1 MGTERAKKS
10 KNNFKTKIVEVR
22 YKVMHIVKNEQNKVF
37 DTIQNAC
44 LDNGLEELLNS
55 GFMNEY
61 QHLLQDIAKESQ
73 YKYNEKLLPG
83 DFERIQASVN
93 NVLENAA
100 TLLGSKEMSNE
111 KRLAFDG
118 MKNMVMLSDYMFA
131 MASKELGCPDIPE
144 NFGSDGIK
152 SIATN
157 ARNANG
163 LAREPLYQSISDD
176 ERYNLQRKKDAV
188 VVRGETQELI
198 NLCNSGKEATIFDA
212 LKLVSEYHALSRRQA
227 GHNGIW
233 RFFHSK
239 ENEERTKLLNDMKN
253 AIDNS
258 PLRGTIIEGRSIAE
272 IANTAER
279 RNITKMVQ
287 DDSKNGV
294 FSEGKIMDRY
304 NIHWTLI
311 SYGDPDTTRA
321 DAELARD
328 NGNNQKEE
336 IKNEEVNEIDNES
349 EIDSEIDDEAIDI
362 EFMRKH
368 IIINTSQIEEETKE
382 EAINSLKNEM
392 PNKVSEQFEKEN
404 KVEDVPLVKEGAEKE
419 SIMLNLDDE
428 NKNVAVAPPIK
439 EDLNKGGK
447 DLNV

>member
-1 MGTERAKKS
+1 
-10 KNNFKTKIVEVR
+10 
-22 YKVMHIVKNEQNKVF
+22 MHVVKNEQNKVF
-37 DTIQNAC
+37 DIIQNAC
-44 LDNGLEELLNS
+44 IDNGLEELLNA

-61 QHLLQDIAKESQ
+61 QQLLQDIAKESQ
-73 YKYNEKLLPG
+73 YKYNEKLLPS
-83 DFERIQASVN
+83 DLERIQASVK

-131 MASKELGCPDIPE
+131 MASKDLGGPDMPE
-144 NFGSDGIK
+144 NFGSDVMK

-157 ARNANG
+157 ARNANS
-163 LAREPLYQSISDD
+163 LARETLYQSISDD

-258 PLRGTIIEGRSIAE
+258 PLRGTIIEDRLLAE

-294 FSEGKIMDRY
+294 FSEGKLMDRY
-304 NIHWTLI
+304 NIHWTWI

-321 DAELARD
+321 DAELARN

-349 EIDSEIDDEAIDI
+349 EIDDEEIDI

-368 IIINTSQIEEETKE
+368 IIINPSQIEEKTKE
-382 EAINSLKNEM
+382 EVINSLKNEKI
-392 PNKVSEQFEKEN
+392 NKVSEQIENEN
-404 KVEDVPLVKEGAEKE
+404 KVEDAPLVNEGAEKE

>member
-1 MGTERAKKS
+1 
-10 KNNFKTKIVEVR
+10 
-22 YKVMHIVKNEQNKVF
+22 MHIVKNEQNKVF

>member
-1 MGTERAKKS
+1 
-10 KNNFKTKIVEVR
+10 
-22 YKVMHIVKNEQNKVF
+22 MHIVKNEQNKVF

-349 EIDSEIDDEAIDI
+349 EIDSEIDDEEIDI

-368 IIINTSQIEEETKE
+368 IIINPSQIEEKTKE
-382 EAINSLKNEM
+382 EAINSLMNEKI
-392 PNKVSEQFEKEN
+392 NKVSEQIENEN
-404 KVEDVPLVKEGAEKE
+404 KVEDVPLVNEGAEKE

-439 EDLNKGGK
+439 EDLNKNVK